1 MSGTRE
7 CYKALAM
14 LQLVKKLNGITCI
27 CGNMLSKQ
35 NAVRATVLLGQN
47 LNCQNL
53 SARKGCARMQ
63 QIVNQNHQNQNSE
76 VV

>member
-1 MSGTRE
+1 ML
-7 CYKALAM
+7 ALAM

-27 CGNMLSKQ
+27 CGNILSKQ
-35 NAVRATVLLGQN
+35 HAVRATVLLGQT

-53 SARKGCARMQ
+53 CARKNCARVQ
-63 QIVNQNHQNQNSE
+63 QIVNQNHQNQNFE

>member
-1 MSGTRE
+1 
-7 CYKALAM
+7 
-14 LQLVKKLNGITCI
+14 
-27 CGNMLSKQ
+27 MLSKQ

-53 SARKGCARMQ
+53 SARKGCARVQ
-63 QIVNQNHQNQNSE
+63 QIVNQNHQNQNQNPE